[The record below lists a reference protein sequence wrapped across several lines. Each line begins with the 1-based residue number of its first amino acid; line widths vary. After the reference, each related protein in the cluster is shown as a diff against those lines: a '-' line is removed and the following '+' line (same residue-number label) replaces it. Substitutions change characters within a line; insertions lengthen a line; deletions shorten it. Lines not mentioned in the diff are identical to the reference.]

1 MYVGSIWILFPVF
14 LFLWFEFWRNH
25 SRRSINVIVYF
36 IPLWI
41 LKKELRYKTLTS
53 TLCVCVCLETYRTG
67 RTSMCR
73 GWGTWHQCVYHLL
86 SQILGSGQFSW
97 IWTEWVPGVC
107 PVKKEPQFLPIYTQL
122 FMSRSAILYSTGDT
136 VIR

>member
-1 MYVGSIWILFPVF
+1 MYVGSIWILFP
-14 LFLWFEFWRNH
+14 LIR
-25 SRRSINVIVYF
+25 
-36 IPLWI
+36 I
-41 LKKELRYKTLTS
+41 LKKSFPKKYKCYCLIYSTVNFKKKELRYKTLTS

-107 PVKKEPQFLPIYTQL
+107 PVKKEPQCLPIYTQL
-122 FMSRSAILYSTGDT
+122 FMSRSANLYSTGDT